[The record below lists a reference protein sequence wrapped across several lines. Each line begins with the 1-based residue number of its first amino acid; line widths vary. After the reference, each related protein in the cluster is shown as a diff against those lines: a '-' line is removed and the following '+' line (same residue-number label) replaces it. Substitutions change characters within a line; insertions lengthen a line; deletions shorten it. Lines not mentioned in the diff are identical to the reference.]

1 MDCAGSLTM
10 FDSTFNG
17 IASKSLYPE
26 ETRKGKSWN
35 YAVNGQFVG
44 PRNEVAN
51 VLWQCI
57 VIFGIRHTANEDS
70 KCVNLRETE
79 MDGSQLCPHNHIHI

>member
-51 VLWQCI
+51 VL
-57 VIFGIRHTANEDS
+57 
-70 KCVNLRETE
+70 
-79 MDGSQLCPHNHIHI
+79 